1 VGSPSA
7 VMSIWLNAFR
17 GCVTPKQIGN
27 IIEQLG
33 GLDGLDLDKDLD
45 ILDGYEELPP
55 EHQDKIRYALENG
68 HVNDDDWK
76 GVSLSLSRLFLWLIS
91 TGSGVEQT
99 RPEGHQ
105 QKNTEKEEW

>member
-1 VGSPSA
+1 
-7 VMSIWLNAFR
+7 MSIRLNGSR

-33 GLDGLDLDKDLD
+33 GHDGLDLDKDLD
-45 ILDGYEELPP
+45 ILDGYEELPL

-76 GVSLSLSRLFLWLIS
+76 GVS
-91 TGSGVEQT
+91 
-99 RPEGHQ
+99 
-105 QKNTEKEEW
+105 